1 MLTHRLARLLPNGT
15 HSTNPSLERRRNL
28 IVEPIECSVWRCKNA
43 FNPSFTKSRHAS
55 RNIPTRVL
63 KGTFMSDRLLAA
75 AAAMTMVLATLS
87 SATAVHAQDEGIL
100 RVYMNSAR
108 VLKLDRP
115 VSKVIVGNAEV
126 ADATVAD
133 ARTIVLTGRS
143 YGTTNLVLLDADGNA
158 IVDERILVS
167 IDEASTVRVF
177 KSTARTVLS
186 CTPNCE
192 EHAKT
197 GATP

>member
-1 MLTHRLARLLPNGT
+1 
-15 HSTNPSLERRRNL
+15 
-28 IVEPIECSVWRCKNA
+28 
-43 FNPSFTKSRHAS
+43 
-55 RNIPTRVL
+55 
-63 KGTFMSDRLLAA
+63 MSDRHFAVAAVMFLAL
-75 AAAMTMVLATLS
+75 AMLS
-87 SATAVHAQDEGIL
+87 PAPAVQAEDEGIL

-115 VSKVIVGNAEV
+115 VSKVIVGNSQV

-167 IDEASTVRVF
+167 IDESSTVRVF
-177 KSTARTVLS
+177 KSTERTVLS

-192 EHAKT
+192 EHATT

>member
-1 MLTHRLARLLPNGT
+1 
-15 HSTNPSLERRRNL
+15 
-28 IVEPIECSVWRCKNA
+28 
-43 FNPSFTKSRHAS
+43 
-55 RNIPTRVL
+55 
-63 KGTFMSDRLLAA
+63 MSDRRFAVAAVMFVALAMLLPAP
-75 AAAMTMVLATLS
+75 
-87 SATAVHAQDEGIL
+87 AVQAEDEGIL

-167 IDEASTVRVF
+167 IDESSTVRVF
-177 KSTARTVLS
+177 KSTERTVLS

-192 EHAKT
+192 QHAQT
-197 GATP
+197 GTAP